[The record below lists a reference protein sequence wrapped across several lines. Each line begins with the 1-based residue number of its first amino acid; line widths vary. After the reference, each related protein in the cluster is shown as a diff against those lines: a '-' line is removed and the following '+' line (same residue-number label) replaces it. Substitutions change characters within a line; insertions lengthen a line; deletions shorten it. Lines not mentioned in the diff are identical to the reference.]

1 MGYTEECFS
10 RQYPDVVL
18 FVQHLA
24 YYKGLWALYNDIT
37 DHKDFWRSTCDAHL
51 KLATVAWC
59 NVFGSRKEDMH
70 WTKTPAENTHANE
83 NFRRRLLCKTG
94 FTIKQWEAYHKEML
108 DFRNKFVAHLDAHSP
123 FNGPVPH
130 FDPALHVAYA
140 YQEWVRD
147 LIRPVL
153 LNQPTLRS
161 QYEQWEAEACS
172 VVSRPP
178 RP

>member
-1 MGYTEECFS
+1 MDYNEEVFS
-10 RQYPDVVL
+10 RQYPVVVF

-24 YYKGLWALYNDIT
+24 YYKGLWAIYDDIR
-37 DHKDFWRSTCDAHL
+37 DDRDFWRSTCDAHL

-59 NVFGSRKEDMH
+59 NVFGSHKEDMH
-70 WTKTPAENTHANE
+70 WTKTPTDNTQASQD
-83 NFRRRLLCKTG
+83 FRHRVLSETR
-94 FTIKQWEAYHKEML
+94 FTQGQWETYHKEML
-108 DFRNKFVAHLDAHSP
+108 DFRDKYVAHLDLRSP
-123 FNGPVPH
+123 FNGSVPH
-130 FDPALHVAYA
+130 FDPALQVVYA
-140 YQEWVRD
+140 YQEWARE

-172 VVSRPP
+172 IVPRPP